1 MITRLESGHLLIGS
15 MVLLL
20 LGKFLFS
27 AVSFGSGAPGGIFFP
42 LLILGALI
50 GAVFAMAGVEFFGL
64 APVYVNHFVLLG
76 MTGFFTA
83 IVRAPLTGI
92 ILLFEMSG
100 SISQMLSLSIVSVT
114 AYIVATLMR
123 SEPIYDS
130 LLKRILKADTIV
142 HDK

>member
-1 MITRLESGHLLIGS
+1 MYKRQ
-15 MVLLL
+15 
-20 LGKFLFS
+20 
-27 AVSFGSGAPGGIFFP
+27 
-42 LLILGALI
+42 
-50 GAVFAMAGVEFFGL
+50 
-64 APVYVNHFVLLG
+64 VYVNNFVLLG

>member
-1 MITRLESGHLLIGS
+1 M
-15 MVLLL
+15 
-20 LGKFLFS
+20 
-27 AVSFGSGAPGGIFFP
+27 
-42 LLILGALI
+42 
-50 GAVFAMAGVEFFGL
+50 
-64 APVYVNHFVLLG
+64 
-76 MTGFFTA
+76 
-83 IVRAPLTGI
+83 
-92 ILLFEMSG
+92 LFEMSG